1 MFGVTETVSYGVL
14 TYAFAVLLVPIQ
26 EETGW
31 SAAAITGAYSAALL
45 VSGLVGLQVGRVLDR
60 RSPRLLMTAGSV
72 LAAAL
77 MLAWSRVGTL
87 LELYLVFAGLGVAMA
102 LVLYEPAFVV
112 VTKWFRLR
120 RNAALTTL
128 TLIAAVS
135 SFIFSPLTER
145 LVAAHG
151 WRDAVAV
158 LAAVLAA
165 TTIPLH
171 AIVLRPAPLRDGPI
185 RTVSE
190 PGRAAVVRRGGFWLI
205 TAAFALSSFVS
216 VAVAVHLVKLLVDGG
231 TTPAFAAFAAG
242 LMGLSQIPGRVV
254 FALAASRLGPA
265 ATASSVFAFG
275 AVALVSLT
283 VDQSRWAVL
292 AFVGGYGMSNGMTTL
307 LRATVIADLYGQASF
322 GAISGVVSAVTLAV
336 RAAAPFVAALIALA
350 QAAPRRSSRL
360 SRRCPLRPRSRSG
373 GVRVLTR
380 SLSLPRRRH
389 RRREREQVVT
399 ILGTAIAS
407 AAAVEYGV
415 PRRVPAVSRGP
426 NVGRS
431 GSDPASPGTSEGLVG
446 ASRSSSGFPS
456 ELVRRERSD
465 FLIVL
470 RHDVSQLATARSPLR
485 RLPIQGPSRFRATEE
500 AFVDD
505 S

>member
-1 MFGVTETVSYGVL
+1 VLRLAERPSGSGDPPYGWVVVGMFGMTETVSYGVL

-60 RSPRLLMTAGSV
+60 RPRLLMTAGSV

-120 RNAALTTL
+120 RKAALTTL

-158 LAAVLAA
+158 LAAILAA

-185 RTVSE
+185 RTGSE
-190 PGRAAVVRRGGFWLI
+190 PGRSAVVRRGGFWLI

-242 LMGLSQIPGRVV
+242 LMGLSQIPGRIV

-265 ATASSVFAFG
+265 ATARSVFAFG
-275 AVALVSLT
+275 AVTLVSLT

-292 AFVGGYGMSNGMTTL
+292 AFVVGYGMSNGMTTL

-350 QAAPRRSSRL
+350 PGGSTTLLTALAAMSVAAAFAVGRGTRADSILVAAAAPA
-360 SRRCPLRPRSRSG
+360 P
-373 GVRVLTR
+373 
-380 SLSLPRRRH
+380 
-389 RRREREQVVT
+389 
-399 ILGTAIAS
+399 
-407 AAAVEYGV
+407 
-415 PRRVPAVSRGP
+415 
-426 NVGRS
+426 
-431 GSDPASPGTSEGLVG
+431 
-446 ASRSSSGFPS
+446 
-456 ELVRRERSD
+456 
-465 FLIVL
+465 
-470 RHDVSQLATARSPLR
+470 TAR
-485 RLPIQGPSRFRATEE
+485 A
-500 AFVDD
+500 
-505 S
+505 

>member
-1 MFGVTETVSYGVL
+1 MFGMTETVSYGVL

-60 RSPRLLMTAGSV
+60 RPRLLMTAGSV

-120 RNAALTTL
+120 RKAALTTL

-158 LAAVLAA
+158 LAAILAA

-185 RTVSE
+185 RTGSE
-190 PGRAAVVRRGGFWLI
+190 PGRSAVVRRGGFWLI

-242 LMGLSQIPGRVV
+242 LMGLSQIPGRIV

-265 ATASSVFAFG
+265 ATARSVFAFG
-275 AVALVSLT
+275 AVTLVSLT

-292 AFVGGYGMSNGMTTL
+292 AFVVGYGMSNGMTTL

-350 QAAPRRSSRL
+350 PGGSTTLLTALAAMSVAAAFAVGRGARADSILVAAAAPA
-360 SRRCPLRPRSRSG
+360 P
-373 GVRVLTR
+373 
-380 SLSLPRRRH
+380 
-389 RRREREQVVT
+389 
-399 ILGTAIAS
+399 
-407 AAAVEYGV
+407 
-415 PRRVPAVSRGP
+415 
-426 NVGRS
+426 
-431 GSDPASPGTSEGLVG
+431 
-446 ASRSSSGFPS
+446 
-456 ELVRRERSD
+456 
-465 FLIVL
+465 
-470 RHDVSQLATARSPLR
+470 TAR
-485 RLPIQGPSRFRATEE
+485 A
-500 AFVDD
+500 
-505 S
+505 